1 MDLPIHSDAVV
12 TVLQAEWHLM
22 YSYVLNGP
30 VPRIFA
36 PEPVEAK
43 AAIDNDPTK
52 AFKDI
57 QGYTHISSCPNTS
70 CPRMCGSMAGTPG
83 DVKHSQTTL

>member
-1 MDLPIHSDAVV
+1 VI

-22 YSYVLNGP
+22 YVLNGP

-36 PEPVEAK
+36 PEPAMAK
-43 AAIDNDPTK
+43 VAIENDPTK

-57 QGYTHISSCPNTS
+57 QRIHSHIFMSEHVMPE
-70 CPRMCGSMAGTPG
+70 
-83 DVKHSQTTL
+83 DVWQHGGNCR